1 MAQAAPRPLVVD
13 LDGTLVRT
21 DTLHELA
28 LALVRKHP
36 MQALCLPFWLLRG
49 KAHLKQQLARRVGL
63 DASTL
68 PYNQALLE
76 WLVAEHEAGRELV
89 LCTAADERVAQAIAR
104 HLGIFSKVLASDGQ
118 TNLAADKKAACLL
131 EHYGPGGFDYVGN
144 SHDDVP
150 VWREARHAIV
160 VNASP
165 SVLKTAQS
173 GGNVAGADPAR
184 AVDGRDIAGM
194 LRVHQWLKNLL
205 LFVPLLAAHQLGHAD
220 ALGTVLLAALA
231 FSLCASAVYIGNDLL
246 DLESDRRH
254 PRKRLR
260 PFANGRIPVTWGVL
274 LAPLLSLASL
284 ALALAVGP
292 AFLGWLAV
300 YLVLTCWY
308 SLRLKRLAL
317 LDCMTLASLYVLRI
331 VAGASA
337 TGLTPSDWLLAV
349 SGFVFLSLSF
359 LKRYTELLVLAGHG
373 ETGVVH
379 GRGYTAQDGGLV
391 LALGV
396 AAGYA
401 SAVVLALYLHGDT
414 VQALYRF
421 PEAILLT
428 VAVLVYWIS
437 WMWLQAH
444 RGEMHD
450 DPVFFAIKDKTS
462 LCCGAAFAASLALGT
477 FGLPW

>member
-1 MAQAAPRPLVVD
+1 M
-13 LDGTLVRT
+13 
-21 DTLHELA
+21 
-28 LALVRKHP
+28 
-36 MQALCLPFWLLRG
+36 
-49 KAHLKQQLARRVGL
+49 
-63 DASTL
+63 
-68 PYNQALLE
+68 
-76 WLVAEHEAGRELV
+76 
-89 LCTAADERVAQAIAR
+89 
-104 HLGIFSKVLASDGQ
+104 
-118 TNLAADKKAACLL
+118 
-131 EHYGPGGFDYVGN
+131 
-144 SHDDVP
+144 
-150 VWREARHAIV
+150 
-160 VNASP
+160 
-165 SVLKTAQS
+165 
-173 GGNVAGADPAR
+173 
-184 AVDGRDIAGM
+184 
-194 LRVHQWLKNLL
+194 
-205 LFVPLLAAHQLGHAD
+205 
-220 ALGTVLLAALA
+220 
-231 FSLCASAVYIGNDLL
+231 
-246 DLESDRRH
+246 
-254 PRKRLR
+254 
-260 PFANGRIPVTWGVL
+260 TWGVL

-300 YLVLTCWY
+300 YLVLTCGY

-317 LDCMTLASLYVLRI
+317 LDFMTLASLYVLRI

-359 LKRYTELLVLAGHG
+359 LKRYTELLVLARHG
-373 ETGVVH
+373 EPAVVH
-379 GRGYTAQDGGLV
+379 GRGYTTRDAGLMM
-391 LALGV
+391 ALGV

-401 SAVVLALYLHGDT
+401 SAVGRALYLHGDT

-437 WMWLQAH
+437 GMWLQAH